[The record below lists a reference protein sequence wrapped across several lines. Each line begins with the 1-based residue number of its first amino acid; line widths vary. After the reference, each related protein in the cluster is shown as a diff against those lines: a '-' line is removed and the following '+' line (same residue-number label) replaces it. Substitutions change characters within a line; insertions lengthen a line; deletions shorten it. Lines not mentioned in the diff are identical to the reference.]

1 MGNFSRFFRSK
12 LCTPLRGEW
21 QATQVMPAC
30 FPAAL
35 RYVMT
40 RFGFTQEA
48 LAFESKVS
56 ESTIGRYRNGK
67 VESFSEKNV
76 VALCVAMHLPPWL
89 SFALIAKAGFSLAA
103 TKEQLAHL
111 MILNCMYMR
120 SIDEVNEYLRERG
133 NASLSRETAQDCRAS
148 WDSEPKMMSRVFN
161 SLPEKDTRLI
171 CTVWG
176 WGQEEPDANLH
187 TWLIKR
193 PCEPA

>member
-1 MGNFSRFFRSK
+1 
-12 LCTPLRGEW
+12 
-21 QATQVMPAC
+21 MPAC

-89 SFALIAKAGFSLAA
+89 SFALIAKADFSLAA
-103 TKEQLAHL
+103 TREQQAYL
-111 MILNCMYMR
+111 MVLSCMYMR
-120 SIDEVNEYLRERG
+120 SVDEVNDYLRERG
-133 NASLSRETAQDCRAS
+133 SDLLSQVAA
-148 WDSEPKMMSRVFN
+148 
-161 SLPEKDTRLI
+161 
-171 CTVWG
+171 
-176 WGQEEPDANLH
+176 
-187 TWLIKR
+187 
-193 PCEPA
+193 

>member
-1 MGNFSRFFRSK
+1 
-12 LCTPLRGEW
+12 
-21 QATQVMPAC
+21 MPAC

-103 TKEQLAHL
+103 TREQLAHL
-111 MILNCMYMR
+111 MILNCMYVY
-120 SIDEVNEYLRERG
+120 EVN
-133 NASLSRETAQDCRAS
+133 
-148 WDSEPKMMSRVFN
+148 
-161 SLPEKDTRLI
+161 
-171 CTVWG
+171 
-176 WGQEEPDANLH
+176 
-187 TWLIKR
+187 
-193 PCEPA
+193 

>member
-1 MGNFSRFFRSK
+1 MPSHAEKNQTEIENYYRIIDPEERLSENEKAEEERK
-12 LCTPLRGEW
+12 VLEN
-21 QATQVMPAC
+21 MPAC

-48 LAFESKVS
+48 LAFASKVS

-103 TKEQLAHL
+103 TREQLAHL
-111 MILNCMYMR
+111 MILNCMYVY
-120 SIDEVNEYLRERG
+120 EVN
-133 NASLSRETAQDCRAS
+133 
-148 WDSEPKMMSRVFN
+148 
-161 SLPEKDTRLI
+161 
-171 CTVWG
+171 
-176 WGQEEPDANLH
+176 
-187 TWLIKR
+187 
-193 PCEPA
+193 